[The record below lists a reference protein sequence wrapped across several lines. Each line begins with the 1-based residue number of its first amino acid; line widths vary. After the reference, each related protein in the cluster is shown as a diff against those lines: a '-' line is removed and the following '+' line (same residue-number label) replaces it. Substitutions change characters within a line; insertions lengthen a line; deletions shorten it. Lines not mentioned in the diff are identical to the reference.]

1 MFEVVSLSADPRVL
15 GDIGDARGHL
25 GASSS
30 LLGSGGIR
38 SDHNHVSGGRIVT
51 SLGFN

>member
-15 GDIGDARGHL
+15 GDVGDAWGHL

-38 SDHNHVSGGRIVT
+38 SDHSHASGSRTVAP
-51 SLGFN
+51 